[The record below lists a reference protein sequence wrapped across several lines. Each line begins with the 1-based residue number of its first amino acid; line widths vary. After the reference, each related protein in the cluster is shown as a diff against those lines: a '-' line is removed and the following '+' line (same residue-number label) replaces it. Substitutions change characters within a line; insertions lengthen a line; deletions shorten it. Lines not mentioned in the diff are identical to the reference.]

1 MLSKFASQAAR
12 AATRQLSA
20 SSVLA
25 NKAGAAEVA
34 SLLEERISGASTS
47 GDLQET
53 GQVKIQ
59 MI

>member
-53 GQVKIQ
+53 GQV
-59 MI
+59 